1 MCLSLFVGVDDSLRL
16 RFRELTVFYMCGMAM
31 LTIIVNGL
39 TCNKLVAYLE
49 MIKVPEIKNKL
60 LQKCLKRV
68 LEQTQ
73 DKLKELKSETS
84 VSYAKW
90 REVEK
95 NAEVKMFG
103 GTFYEKRT
111 ESVVARDSFKD
122 FSKLDIIE
130 EIRFRLM
137 RYLSRTYWEY
147 YEEGEVSEESIEAL
161 NASCKIA
168 ND

>member
-1 MCLSLFVGVDDSLRL
+1 M
-16 RFRELTVFYMCGMAM
+16 FYMCGMAM

-68 LEQTQ
+68 LEETQ

-95 NAEVKMFG
+95 NA
-103 GTFYEKRT
+103 
-111 ESVVARDSFKD
+111 
-122 FSKLDIIE
+122 
-130 EIRFRLM
+130 
-137 RYLSRTYWEY
+137 
-147 YEEGEVSEESIEAL
+147 
-161 NASCKIA
+161 
-168 ND
+168 